1 MNEELKVGRFENYI
15 DGVWIPASDGAVSL
29 IKNPCDGEIVSQVAK
44 SGVEDVNRAVAAA
57 KRAFYRE
64 DWAFNPRLRAGVL
77 TRWALKMR
85 ENFDSLVTDL
95 SLESGKPLAE
105 SRIEINNAICY
116 MEYASASAR
125 TLYGSTTTVN
135 QNMMSVMCREPV
147 GVVVGIEPWNYPIT
161 LMVRDSIPALAA
173 GNTLIIK
180 PAGQTAGVTMA
191 VVRLLDE
198 IPECPRGV
206 CNAVTGSGSLIGPAF
221 VEHPDVDMITMTGG
235 LDTGKDIMAK
245 AAGTMKKVSLELG
258 GKSANVVFADC
269 DRKKALAFCS
279 QAIFSNAGQTCTAGS
294 RLVLDERI
302 KDEFIASLKEIAES
316 IRPGYCLD
324 PQTTMG
330 PVSSEAQMNKIL
342 RYIEDAKEYATLVTG
357 GSRYMENGCDK
368 GFFIAPA
375 IFLDPPADSPLVQ
388 EEIFG
393 PVLTVQ
399 TFKTEEEAIELANG
413 TRYGLASG
421 IWSRDLN
428 TVMRVGRRLRSGNVW
443 VNIYNRFFPECE
455 TGGYKESGL
464 DRAAGVEGF
473 LKYTEIKHMSMD
485 FS

>member
-1 MNEELKVGRFENYI
+1 MKLGSFGNYI
-15 DGVWIPASDGAVSL
+15 DGIWAPASDGTVTQ
-29 IKNPCDGEIVSQVAK
+29 IKNPCDGEVVSEVANSK
-44 SGVEDVNRAVAAA
+44 LEDVDRAVAAA
-57 KRAFYRE
+57 KRAFYEE
-64 DWAFNPRLRAGVL
+64 DWAFNPRLRATVL
-77 TRWALKMR
+77 SKWAIKMR
-85 ENFDSLVTDL
+85 EQFDRLVTGL

-105 SRIEINNAICY
+105 AKIEINNAIGY
-116 MEYASASAR
+116 MEYATASAR

-135 QNMMSVMCREPV
+135 RNMISVMCREPV
-147 GVVVGIEPWNYPIT
+147 GVVVGVEPWNYPIT

-180 PAGQTAGVTMA
+180 PAGQTSGVSMA
-191 VVRLLDE
+191 VIQLLDE
-198 IPECPRGV
+198 ILELPRGV
-206 CNAVTGSGSLIGPAF
+206 CSAITGSGSLIGPAF
-221 VEHPDVDMITMTGG
+221 SEHPDVDMITMTGG
-235 LDTGKDIMAK
+235 LDTGKDIMRR

-269 DRKKALAFCS
+269 DWKKALTFCS

-294 RLVLDERI
+294 RLVLDE
-302 KDEFIASLKEIAES
+302 KIADQFLTELVRIAEN

-324 PQTTMG
+324 SQTTMG
-330 PVSSEAQMNKIL
+330 PVSSETQMNKIL
-342 RYIEDAKEYATLVTG
+342 KYIEDAKGYSKLLTG
-357 GSRYMENGCDK
+357 GHRYLDNGCDK
-368 GFFIAPA
+368 GFFIAPT
-375 IFLDPPADSPLVQ
+375 IFLNPPMDSPIVQ
-388 EEIFG
+388 EEVFG
-393 PVLTVQ
+393 PVLAVQ
-399 TFKTEEEAIELANG
+399 TFRTEDEAVELANC

-421 IWSRDLN
+421 IWSQDLN

-473 LKYTEIKHMSMD
+473 LKYTEVKHMCID